1 MSDTMAARMMGE
13 QDIAEGQDR
22 TGVQETATD
31 QALRMLTGLT
41 AEYTG
46 TARGIRMNGTP
57 DEAIRMAGVLPQSTG
72 AGILLA
78 LTGFGIVDPPRRDAK
93 AGRFAA
99 NDDDCLETYWRQR
112 QYADHYG
119 WANDP
124 GTGYYVQPELQVE
137 VPCAANVSTL
147 LIGFAMV
154 DVKTA
159 TTSSTVTSR
168 LVLGDGPETYGEPS
182 PRNRNEGGK
191 LGPITSR
198 AGGDR
203 PGILSNL
210 HIRTVVPAG
219 KRGSSVKQACSFR
232 LQSDTVAPGCTI
244 GTAWMVILRIPI

>member
-1 MSDTMAARMMGE
+1 MTSLDLAARMMGE
-13 QDIAEGQDR
+13 QGIAEGQDR

-31 QALRMLTGLT
+31 QALRKLTGLT

-46 TARGIRMNGTP
+46 TSRGIRIDGAP
-57 DEAIRMAGVLPQSTG
+57 DEAIRMAGVVPQSIG
-72 AGILLA
+72 AGLLLA

-99 NDDDCLETYWRQR
+99 NDDDCLETYFRAR
-112 QYADHYG
+112 PYADHYG
-119 WANDP
+119 WTNDAA
-124 GTGYYVQPELQVE
+124 TGYYVQRELQVE
-137 VPCAANVSTL
+137 VPCPANVSTL

-168 LVLGDGPETYGEPS
+168 FVLGDGPETFGDPS
-182 PRNRNEGGK
+182 PRNLGGK
-191 LGPITSR
+191 LGPITTR
-198 AGGDR
+198 TGGDR

-219 KRGSSVKQACSFR
+219 EPGSSVKQACSFR
-232 LQSDTVAPGCTI
+232 LQSDTGATGCTI
-244 GTAWMVILRIPI
+244 GAAWMLIVRIPV